1 VVLMHRLAV
10 IGDIDS
16 VVLFKAVGAEVFPVT
31 SADEAGDVLVRLADE
46 QYAIVCITEQFG
58 DELLPLV
65 ERYSDRPAP
74 AVVFIPSNK
83 GSTGTGMARLRE
95 IVKKAVGADILLG
108 KEGS

>member
-1 VVLMHRLAV
+1 MVLMHRLAV

-83 GSTGTGMARLRE
+83 GSTGHWNGEAERDCQEGCWCRYPTGKR
-95 IVKKAVGADILLG
+95 G
-108 KEGS
+108 